1 MTVLERQAPTRADAP
16 PTEPAPVDSRVDIVS
31 SVVPAQDQAPA
42 WAAAAAPIEP
52 IASVEPIASTA
63 STASL
68 APLAPATVPTIAV
81 DERIASARVLNVQA
95 AFLQAT
101 DFVAGQQA
109 LVAAVARHYQFDR
122 VSLGWVERKA
132 VVIQAIS
139 QNVVARLATEA
150 MAPCAAAMY
159 EALDQEAAVLWPALS
174 NSRPLIVFAHGQM
187 ARQSGAQALCT
198 VLLATGGQCIGLL
211 TCERDHD
218 PIGEQMVDELQ
229 HLAAFLAP
237 MLLLG
242 HRAAHPMADAGVRLK
257 RLLPVGGSRRAMA
270 GAAGAVG
277 LVALLGLA
285 GLEIDS
291 RVSAPARVEG
301 AVQRVLTAPADGF
314 LLRVAVRPGDTVK
327 ADQILV
333 ELDDRDLSIERLRW
347 ATESDQEGRQATEAL
362 AREDR
367 VQYAVH
373 SAKAQQARAQLALA
387 DAQLSRFKVS
397 APFDGVVLQG
407 DLTRSLGA
415 PVRSGDTLMTV
426 APAGEY
432 RVILEVDEYD
442 ISRLAGGESGVV
454 SLAASSGAQIP
465 VRITRVSPTSVV
477 RDGRNVFEVEAQPL
491 ATDAALRPGFQGMG
505 RIQAGQR
512 SLWRIVAE
520 RPWLWLRQQLWAW
533 GL

>member
-1 MTVLERQAPTRADAP
+1 MTVLERQVPTRADAP
-16 PTEPAPVDSRVDIVS
+16 PTDPTPVGSRVDIVS
-31 SVVPAQDQAPA
+31 SAVSAQDQDQAPA
-42 WAAAAAPIEP
+42 QSQVREAAAAPTAP
-52 IASVEPIASTA
+52 IAPIAPV
-63 STASL
+63 
-68 APLAPATVPTIAV
+68 APVAPVAGVV

-95 AFLQAT
+95 ALLQAT

-122 VSLGWVERKA
+122 VSLGWVENKRVA
-132 VVIQAIS
+132 VQAIS
-139 QNVVARLATEA
+139 QTVVVRLATEA
-150 MAPCAAAMY
+150 MVPCAAAMH
-159 EALDQEAAVLWPALS
+159 EALDQEATVLWPAAPG
-174 NSRPLIVFAHGQM
+174 SRPLIVLAHTQM
-187 ARQSGAQALCT
+187 ARQTGAQALCT
-198 VLLATGGQCIGLL
+198 LLLATGGQCIALL
-211 TCERDHD
+211 TCERDRD
-218 PIGEQMVDELQ
+218 PIGEPMIDELQ
-229 HLAAFLAP
+229 HLAAFIAP

-242 HRAAHPMADAGVRLK
+242 HRAAHPMADAGERLK
-257 RLLPVGGSRRAMA
+257 RLLPIGGSRRAMA
-270 GAAGAVG
+270 AATAAVG
-277 LVALLGLA
+277 LAALLALA

-314 LLRVAVRPGDTVK
+314 LLRVAVRPGDPVK
-327 ADQILV
+327 ADQIMV

-347 ATESDQEGRQATEAL
+347 ATESEQEGRQATEAL

-367 VQYAVH
+367 VQFAVH
-373 SAKAQQARAQLALA
+373 SAKSQQARAQLALA
-387 DAQLSRFKVS
+387 DAQLARFKVS
-397 APFDGVVLQG
+397 APFDGIVLQG

-415 PVRSGDTLMTV
+415 PVRSGDTLITV

-442 ISRLAGGESGVV
+442 IGRLAGGESGVV
-454 SLAASSGAQIP
+454 SLAASSGAQVP
-465 VRITRVSPTSVV
+465 VRITRLSPTSIV

-491 ATDAALRPGFQGMG
+491 GPDAALRPGFQGMG

-520 RPWLWLRQQLWAW
+520 RPWLWLRQRLWAW

>member
-1 MTVLERQAPTRADAP
+1 MTVLERQATTRADASPAEP
-16 PTEPAPVDSRVDIVS
+16 PLVGSRAEVVS
-31 SVVPAQDQAPA
+31 S
-42 WAAAAAPIEP
+42 AAHVQVQSPLRAAAPI
-52 IASVEPIASTA
+52 
-63 STASL
+63 
-68 APLAPATVPTIAV
+68 APATAPTATATVESAIESTVAPAFAPAPAL
-81 DERIASARVLNVQA
+81 DERIASSRVLKVQA
-95 AFLQAT
+95 AHLQAT
-101 DFVAGQQA
+101 GFVAGQQA

-122 VSLGWVERKA
+122 VSLGWVRSKG
-132 VVIQAIS
+132 VVVQAIS
-139 QNVVARLATEA
+139 QTVVARLATEA
-150 MAPCAAAMY
+150 MAPCVAAMH
-159 EALDQEAAVLWPALS
+159 EAFDQEATVLWPTLPD
-174 NSRPLIVFAHGQM
+174 SRPLIVFAHGQL
-187 ARQSGAQALCT
+187 ARQTGAQALCT
-198 VLLATGGQCIGLL
+198 VLLATGGQCIALL
-211 TCERDHD
+211 TCERDHG
-218 PIGEQMVDELQ
+218 PIDQPLVDELQ
-229 HLAAFLAP
+229 HLAAFVAP

-242 HRAAHPMADAGVRLK
+242 HRAAHPMADAGERLK
-257 RLLPVGGSRRAMA
+257 RLLPVGGSRRGLAA
-270 GAAGAVG
+270 AAVAAGLAA
-277 LVALLGLA
+277 LVALA

-291 RVSAPARVEG
+291 RISAPARVEG

-347 ATESDQEGRQATEAL
+347 ATDSEQEGRQATEAL

-367 VQYAVH
+367 VQFAAH
-373 SAKAQQARAQLALA
+373 AAKAEQARAQLALV

-397 APFDGVVLQG
+397 APFDGIVLQG

-415 PVRSGDTLMTV
+415 PVRSGDTLITV

-442 ISRLAGGESGVV
+442 IGRLAGGESGVV
-454 SLAASSGAQIP
+454 SLAASSGAQVP
-465 VRITRVSPTSVV
+465 VRVTRVSPTSIV

-491 ATDAALRPGFQGMG
+491 DTDAALRPGFQGMG

-520 RPWLWLRQQLWAW
+520 RPWLWLRQQLWGW

>member
-16 PTEPAPVDSRVDIVS
+16 PTDPTPVGSRADIVS
-31 SVVPAQDQAPA
+31 SAVPAQDQAPVQSRVR
-42 WAAAAAPIEP
+42 AAPAASASASASISP
-52 IASVEPIASTA
+52 ISPSTA
-63 STASL
+63 
-68 APLAPATVPTIAV
+68 PTVAV
-81 DERIASARVLNVQA
+81 DERIASARVLKVQA

-122 VSLGWVERKA
+122 VSLGWVENKGVA
-132 VVIQAIS
+132 VQAIS
-139 QNVVARLATEA
+139 QNVIARLATDA
-150 MAPCAAAMY
+150 MAPCVAAMH
-159 EALDQEAAVLWPALS
+159 ESLDQEATILWPAAPG
-174 NSRPLIVFAHGQM
+174 SRPLIVLAHGQV
-187 ARQSGAQALCT
+187 ARENGAQALCT
-198 VLLATGGQCIGLL
+198 VLLATSGQCIALL

-218 PIGEQMVDELQ
+218 SIDEPLVDELQ

-237 MLLLG
+237 MLSLG
-242 HRAAHPMADAGVRLK
+242 HRVAHPMADAGERLK

-270 GAAGAVG
+270 AATAAVG
-277 LVALLGLA
+277 LAALLALA
-285 GLEIDS
+285 GLEVDS

-314 LLRVAVRPGDTVK
+314 LLRVAVRPGDNVK

-347 ATESDQEGRQATEAL
+347 ATEAEQEGRQATEAL

-367 VQYAVH
+367 VQFAVH

-387 DAQLSRFKVS
+387 DAQLTRFKVS
-397 APFDGVVLQG
+397 APFDGIVLQG

-415 PVRSGDTLMTV
+415 PVRSGDTLITV

-442 ISRLAGGESGVV
+442 IGRLAGGESGVV
-454 SLAASSGAQIP
+454 SLAASSGAQVP
-465 VRITRVSPTSVV
+465 VRVTRVSPTSIV

-491 ATDAALRPGFQGMG
+491 DTDAALRPGFQGMG

-520 RPWLWLRQQLWAW
+520 RPWLWLRQQLWGW

>member
-1 MTVLERQAPTRADAP
+1 MTVLERQAPARADAS
-16 PTEPAPVDSRVDIVS
+16 PTEPPPVGSRAEAVS
-31 SVVPAQDQAPA
+31 SAAQGQAPSPVR
-42 WAAAAAPIEP
+42 AAAPI
-52 IASVEPIASTA
+52 
-63 STASL
+63 
-68 APLAPATVPTIAV
+68 APATAPTAAEMVESTIESTVAPAFAPAL
-81 DERIASARVLNVQA
+81 DERIASSRVLKVQA
-95 AFLQAT
+95 AHLQAT
-101 DFVAGQQA
+101 GFVAAQQA

-122 VSLGWVERKA
+122 VSLGWVRNKA
-132 VVIQAIS
+132 VVVQAIS
-139 QNVVARLATEA
+139 QNVVARLDTEA
-150 MAPCAAAMY
+150 MAPCAAAMH
-159 EALDQEAAVLWPALS
+159 EALDQEATVLWPTAPD
-174 NSRPLIVFAHGQM
+174 SRPLIVFAHGQM
-187 ARQSGAQALCT
+187 ARQTGAQALCT
-198 VLLATGGQCIGLL
+198 VLLATGGQCIALL
-211 TCERDHD
+211 TCERDRD
-218 PIGEQMVDELQ
+218 PIDEPLIDELQ
-229 HLAAFLAP
+229 HLAAFIAP

-242 HRAAHPMADAGVRLK
+242 HRAAHPMADAGERLV

-270 GAAGAVG
+270 AAAAAVG
-277 LVALLGLA
+277 LAALVALA

-347 ATESDQEGRQATEAL
+347 ATEAEQEGRQATEAL

-367 VQYAVH
+367 VQFAVH
-373 SAKAQQARAQLALA
+373 SAKAQQARAQLALV
-387 DAQLSRFKVS
+387 DAQLTRFKVS
-397 APFDGVVLQG
+397 APFDGIVLQG

-415 PVRSGDTLMTV
+415 PVRSGDTLITV

-442 ISRLAGGESGVV
+442 IGRLAGGESGVV
-454 SLAASSGAQIP
+454 SLAASSGAQVP
-465 VRITRVSPTSVV
+465 VRVTRVSPTSIV

-491 ATDAALRPGFQGMG
+491 DTDAALRPGFQGMG

-520 RPWLWLRQQLWAW
+520 RPWLWLRQQLWGW

>member
-1 MTVLERQAPTRADAP
+1 MTVLERHAPSVVDALPSEPSPVGSRA
-16 PTEPAPVDSRVDIVS
+16 EIVS
-31 SVVPAQDQAPA
+31 SVVPAQAQAPLQVQVLES
-42 WAAAAAPIEP
+42 APS
-52 IASVEPIASTA
+52 AS
-63 STASL
+63 
-68 APLAPATVPTIAV
+68 ATVPTTAPTTAAAV
-81 DERIASARVLNVQA
+81 DERITSACVLKVQA

-109 LVAAVARHYQFDR
+109 LVAAIARHYSFDR
-122 VSLGWVERKA
+122 VSLGWVENKA
-132 VVIQAIS
+132 VAVQAIS

-150 MAPCAAAMY
+150 MAPSTAAMY
-159 EALDQEAAVLWPALS
+159 EALDQEATVLWPALP

-198 VLLATGGQCIGLL
+198 VLLATGGQCIALL

-218 PIGEQMVDELQ
+218 PIAEPLVDELQ

-242 HRAAHPMADAGVRLK
+242 HRAAHPMAQAGERLK
-257 RLLPVGGSRRAMA
+257 RLLPVGGPRRATA
-270 GAAGAVG
+270 AAAAGVVG

-327 ADQILV
+327 ADQILL

-347 ATESDQEGRQATEAL
+347 ATESEQEGRQATEAL

-367 VQYAVH
+367 VQFAVH

-387 DAQLSRFKVS
+387 DAQLTRFKVS
-397 APFDGVVLQG
+397 APFDGIVLQG

-512 SLWRIVAE
+512 SLWRIVVE

>member
-1 MTVLERQAPTRADAP
+1 MTVLERQAPVRADAS
-16 PTEPAPVDSRVDIVS
+16 PTEPPPVGSRAEVAS
-31 SVVPAQDQAPA
+31 SAAQAQVQSRAQAQEQSPAR
-42 WAAAAAPIEP
+42 AAAPIAP
-52 IASVEPIASTA
+52 APTVEPTVEP
-63 STASL
+63 TV
-68 APLAPATVPTIAV
+68 APAFAPTVAL
-81 DERIASARVLNVQA
+81 DERIASSRVLKVQA
-95 AFLQAT
+95 ALLQAT
-101 DFVAGQQA
+101 GFVAGQQA

-122 VSLGWVERKA
+122 VSLGWVRNKG
-132 VVIQAIS
+132 VVVQAIS
-139 QNVVARLATEA
+139 QTVVARLATEA
-150 MAPCAAAMY
+150 MAPCAAAMH
-159 EALDQEAAVLWPALS
+159 EALDQEATVLWPTIPD
-174 NSRPLIVFAHGQM
+174 SRPLIVFAHGQL
-187 ARQSGAQALCT
+187 ARQTGAQALCT
-198 VLLATGGQCIGLL
+198 VLLATGGQCIALL
-211 TCERDHD
+211 TCERDHG
-218 PIGEQMVDELQ
+218 PIDQPLVDELQ
-229 HLAAFLAP
+229 HLAAFVAP

-242 HRAAHPMADAGVRLK
+242 HRAAHPMADAGERLK
-257 RLLPVGGSRRAMA
+257 RLLPVGGSRRGLAA
-270 GAAGAVG
+270 AAVAAGLAA
-277 LVALLGLA
+277 LVALA
-285 GLEIDS
+285 GIEVDS

-347 ATESDQEGRQATEAL
+347 ATDSEQEGRQATEAL

-367 VQYAVH
+367 VQFAAH
-373 SAKAQQARAQLALA
+373 AAKAEQARAQLALV

-397 APFDGVVLQG
+397 APFDGIVLQG

-415 PVRSGDTLMTV
+415 PVRSGDTLITV

-442 ISRLAGGESGVV
+442 IGRLAGGESGLV
-454 SLAASSGAQIP
+454 SLAASSGAQVP
-465 VRITRVSPTSVV
+465 VRVTRVSPTSIV

-491 ATDAALRPGFQGMG
+491 ASDAALRPGFQGMG